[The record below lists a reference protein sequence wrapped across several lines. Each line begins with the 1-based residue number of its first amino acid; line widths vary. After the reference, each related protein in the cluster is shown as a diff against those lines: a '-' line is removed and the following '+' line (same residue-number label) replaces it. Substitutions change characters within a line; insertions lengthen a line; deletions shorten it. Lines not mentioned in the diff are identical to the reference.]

1 MDIKEK
7 AALTTTNPLN
17 DKDKDSGFRS
27 QYQIVYRS
35 FKERPKT
42 MLDVFL
48 ETGILRANICRYVA
62 DMEDKGLIQLLYKMD
77 DVHTKFKAGYY
88 TTDKILFR
96 EVEDKQLKLWE
107 VE

>member
-1 MDIKEK
+1 MATD
-7 AALTTTNPLN
+7 PLN

-27 QYQIVYRS
+27 QYQIVYQS

-48 ETGILRANICRYVA
+48 ETGILRANICRY
-62 DMEDKGLIQLLYKMD
+62 
-77 DVHTKFKAGYY
+77 Y